1 MRFPIHAA
9 ALTTLTSSLFAQVIE
24 IPSMTV
30 DTSTVNMSGLPVGNT
45 TLSALI
51 TAGSNGGAPLNAVT
65 LAQSTAQNGLYN
77 TNTQL
82 GRALVR
88 STTGSLAIIHAVD
101 ILDPQYPANIPESLY
116 AGCNATF
123 DLSVRANEFG
133 VAIGDWTGGMI
144 IEFRERTTNA
154 LVASTLSSNY
164 TQPNAKFFRSQL
176 TFDRVVV
183 RCASPDGNFVI
194 PQLHFQTAPAWA
206 PFGVGCAGPDGIP
219 VLSLVAPPRI
229 NNTFSLAISN
239 MTPTGGAWVV
249 ATGAS
254 VTDSGLGPLPASLD
268 VIGAPGCLL
277 FCSVEF
283 YTFGFHSNG
292 TAQFDF
298 ALPNNPQ
305 LVGQLIANQALT
317 SAPGANALGAVASNA
332 GAGVIR

>member
-9 ALTTLTSSLFAQVIE
+9 ALTALTSSLFAQVIE

-30 DTSTVNMSGLPVGNT
+30 DSSTVNISGLPVGNT
-45 TLSALI
+45 TLAALI
-51 TAGSNGGAPLNAVT
+51 TAGSNGGAPLNAIT
-65 LAQSTAQNGLYN
+65 LAQSTAQNGIYN
-77 TNTQL
+77 TNIQL

-88 STTGSLAIIHAVD
+88 STTGNLAIINPVN
-101 ILDPQYPANIPESLY
+101 IFDPTTIPLAAF

-123 DLSVRANEFG
+123 DLSVRGTEFG
-133 VAIGDWTGGMI
+133 IAIGDWTGGMI
-144 IEFRERTTNA
+144 IEFRDRTTNA
-154 LVASTLSSNY
+154 LIASTVSSDY
-164 TQPNAKFFRSQL
+164 TLPNAKFFRSPL
-176 TFDRVVV
+176 SFDRVVV
-183 RCASPDGNFVI
+183 KAESPDGNFVI
-194 PQLHFQTAPAWA
+194 PQLHFQTAPSWE

-229 NNTFSLAISN
+229 NSTFSLALSN
-239 MTPTGGAWVV
+239 MTPSGGAWVV

-254 VTDSGLGPLPASLD
+254 ITTSGLGPLPASLD

-283 YTFGFHSNG
+283 YTFGFHTNG

-298 ALPNNPQ
+298 ALPNTPG
-305 LVGQLIANQALT
+305 LVGQLVANQALS

-332 GAGVIR
+332 GVGVIR